1 MEDWEEDDDL
11 GRSIQVEEIVPFMEA
26 FPFSEYDIVVQKKLE
41 TSTRAE
47 VSKILLDNINHFVD
61 GKTPVNFLFLEGD
74 NQLMITFQSRD
85 LEEIARESKDINK
98 FDTLRKHLDVA
109 LSTDDIESK
118 IKIIKIS
125 RKFIGSGLP
134 SLLLNESVITV
145 LSELLELNE
154 IRLSQ
159 NQIVALSKYSYTK
172 FCKESATPNQLE
184 IVRTYLNFHLHYAKI
199 ILGII
204 ISSKIF

>member
-26 FPFSEYDIVVQKKLE
+26 FPFNEYDIIVQKKIE
-41 TSTRAE
+41 KTRRAE
-47 VSKILLDNINHFVD
+47 VSKILLDNIEHFTEN
-61 GKTPVNFLFLEGD
+61 KTPIDFLFLEGD
-74 NQLMITFQSRD
+74 NQLMITFQSKD
-85 LEEIARESKDINK
+85 LEEIAQESKTITK
-98 FDTLRKHLDVA
+98 FDALRKHLDTV
-109 LSTDDIESK
+109 LISDDIEAK
-118 IKIIKIS
+118 LKIIKIS

-159 NQIVALSKYSYTK
+159 NQIIALSKYSYTK